1 MKPQK
6 HEQESQR
13 LEALKSL
20 NILDTLPE
28 SEFNDIVFLASQIC
42 QTPMALFSLVDENRQ
57 WFKAKVG
64 VDMDQTPRDIS
75 FCGHAINS
83 KDPFFIVTDARQ
95 DDRFAK
101 NPLVLQSPQ
110 IQFYAAVTVDDP
122 TTNLPIGTIC
132 ALDSRP
138 RELNQSQLDALLA
151 LKNQIQIILKNKI
164 EHAALQES
172 QEKIQEINQRQ
183 DLILEMS
190 GLGSWEL
197 DVQAGL
203 VLVDRNW
210 SEILGLPN
218 SELGLSADDW
228 MSRLNPEDAIKVR
241 KDMNDYL
248 TGVTPVYET
257 VYRIKNASGHWLW
270 VLSRGKICG
279 RDHNGNPQL
288 IMGTNY
294 DLTQYKKRELIA
306 FEFQKLASIGGW
318 ELDLQKNELFWTE
331 QIYSI
336 YGLDRSTEINIDL
349 SLNYFSSKDRD
360 RLVQLLRQCTQG
372 EFFRQVFDFVDFQK
386 NKKIV
391 ELTAGPI
398 TNANGMVTSLRGTF
412 QDVTDRVI
420 SEKRLREAQEIAKI
434 GSWEFDLK
442 TQYLT
447 WSTEHY
453 RIFEISEPQSQEQ
466 LYALYRSRIHPEDI
480 QELDVHIHNA
490 IEMGSDFTY
499 NHRVYLNNGEK
510 IKYVQGIGRVVKDVC
525 GLPISVMGTCQDITE
540 KYLAEKELEESRL
553 KAVQAAK
560 LASIGEV
567 AAGIAHEINNPLA
580 IISGT
585 IALLD
590 RYVHDEVKLKSKIE
604 TVAKSIQRITKIV
617 SGLKKFSRVDEKQDF
632 KNNIISEIIQEVLVL
647 SEIRSHGLGVEV
659 TADVQTSAMAFC
671 DALEIE
677 QVLVNL
683 INNSI
688 DAVKN
693 LSEKWVRIHLFEEGS
708 QIVLQVVDS
717 GSGISPAVESKLFQP
732 FFTTKPVGEGT
743 GLGLSIC
750 KGIMDKHNADFFLNR
765 TFSNTCFEL
774 RFNRVESQQS
784 VA

>member
-1 MKPQK
+1 MKPEK
-6 HEQESQR
+6 HEREAQR
-13 LEALKSL
+13 LAALKSL
-20 NILDTLPE
+20 NLLDTLPE

-64 VDMDQTPRDIS
+64 VNMDQTHRDIS

-83 KDPFFIVTDARQ
+83 KDPLFIVPDARE
-95 DDRFAK
+95 DERFAK
-101 NPLVLQSPQ
+101 NPLVLESPQ

-122 TTNLPIGTIC
+122 TSNLPIGTIC
-132 ALDSRP
+132 ALDCQP
-138 RELNQSQLDALLA
+138 KELNQSQLDALLA
-151 LKNQIQIILKNKI
+151 LKNQIQIILKHRI
-164 EHAALQES
+164 EHAALLES

-197 DVQAGL
+197 DLQSGWVT
-203 VLVDRNW
+203 VDRNW
-210 SEILGLPN
+210 SEVLGIPN
-218 SELGLSADDW
+218 PELGLSADDW
-228 MSRLNPEDAIKVR
+228 MSRLNPEDAIKVH
-241 KDMNDYL
+241 KDMKDYL
-248 TGVTPVYET
+248 NEINPVYET

-279 RDHNGNPQL
+279 RDHKGHPQL

-306 FEFQKLASIGGW
+306 YEFQKLASIGGW

-336 YGLDRSTEINIDL
+336 YGIDRSTEINIDL
-349 SLNYFSSKDRD
+349 SLNYFSPKDRD
-360 RLVQLLRQCTQG
+360 RLVQLLRQCAQG
-372 EFFRQVFDFVDFQK
+372 EFFRQSFDFIDSQK
-386 NKKIV
+386 NKKTV

-434 GSWEFDLK
+434 GSWEFDL
-442 TQYLT
+442 TLQHLT

-453 RIFEISEPQSQEQ
+453 RIFEITEPQSQEQ
-466 LYALYRSRIHPEDI
+466 LYALYRSRIHPDDI
-480 QELDVHIHNA
+480 QELDHHVHNA

-499 NHRVYLNNGEK
+499 NHRVYLNDGQK
-510 IKYVQGIGRVVKDVC
+510 IKYVQGIGRVVKNAS
-525 GLPISVMGTCQDITE
+525 GLPTAVMGTCQDVTE
-540 KYLAEKELEESRL
+540 KYLAEKALEESRL

-585 IALLD
+585 VALLD
-590 RYVHDEVKLKSKIE
+590 RYVHDEIKLKSKIE
-604 TVAKSIQRITKIV
+604 TVTKSIQRITKIV

-632 KNNIISEIIQEVLVL
+632 KNNIMSEIVQEVLVL
-647 SEIRSHGLGVEV
+647 SEIRSHGLGVKV
-659 TADVQTSAMAFC
+659 TADIQTNAMAFC

-688 DAVKN
+688 DAVRQ
-693 LSEKWVRIHLFEEGS
+693 LSDKWVRINLFEEGS
-708 QIVLQVVDS
+708 HIVLQVVDS
-717 GSGISPAVESKLFQP
+717 GSGISPAIESKLFQP

-750 KGIMDKHNADFFLNR
+750 KGIMDKHKADFFLNR
-765 TFSNTCFEL
+765 TFSNTCFEM

>member
-1 MKPQK
+1 M
-6 HEQESQR
+6 
-13 LEALKSL
+13 
-20 NILDTLPE
+20 
-28 SEFNDIVFLASQIC
+28 
-42 QTPMALFSLVDENRQ
+42 
-57 WFKAKVG
+57 
-64 VDMDQTPRDIS
+64 
-75 FCGHAINS
+75 
-83 KDPFFIVTDARQ
+83 
-95 DDRFAK
+95 
-101 NPLVLQSPQ
+101 
-110 IQFYAAVTVDDP
+110 
-122 TTNLPIGTIC
+122 
-132 ALDSRP
+132 
-138 RELNQSQLDALLA
+138 A
-151 LKNQIQIILKNKI
+151 LKNQIQIILKHRI
-164 EHAALQES
+164 EHAALLES

-197 DVQAGL
+197 DLQSGWVT
-203 VLVDRNW
+203 VDRNW
-210 SEILGLPN
+210 SEILGIPN
-218 SELGLSADDW
+218 PELGLSADDW
-228 MSRLNPEDAIKVR
+228 MSRLNPEDAIKVH
-241 KDMNDYL
+241 KDMKDYL
-248 TGVTPVYET
+248 NEINPVYET

-279 RDHNGNPQL
+279 RDHNGHPQL

-306 FEFQKLASIGGW
+306 YEFQKLASIGGW

-336 YGLDRSTEINIDL
+336 YGIDRSTEINIDL
-349 SLNYFSSKDRD
+349 SLNYFSPKDRD
-360 RLVQLLRQCTQG
+360 RLVQLLRQCAQG
-372 EFFRQVFDFVDFQK
+372 EFFRQSFDFIDSQK
-386 NKKIV
+386 NKKTV

-434 GSWEFDLK
+434 GSWEFDL
-442 TQYLT
+442 TLQHLT

-453 RIFEISEPQSQEQ
+453 RIFEITEPQSQEQ
-466 LYALYRSRIHPEDI
+466 LYALYRSRIHPDDI
-480 QELDVHIHNA
+480 QELDHHVHNA

-499 NHRVYLNNGEK
+499 NHRVYLNDGQK
-510 IKYVQGIGRVVKDVC
+510 IKYVQGIGRVVKNAS
-525 GLPISVMGTCQDITE
+525 GLPTAVMGTCQDVTE
-540 KYLAEKELEESRL
+540 KYLAEKALEESRL

-585 IALLD
+585 VALLD
-590 RYVHDEVKLKSKIE
+590 RYVHDEIKLKSKIE
-604 TVAKSIQRITKIV
+604 TVTKSIQRITKIV
-617 SGLKKFSRVDEKQDF
+617 SGLKKFSRVDEKKDF
-632 KNNIISEIIQEVLVL
+632 KNNIMSEIVQEVLVL
-647 SEIRSHGLGVEV
+647 SEIRSHGLGVKV
-659 TADVQTSAMAFC
+659 TADIQTNAMAFC

-688 DAVKN
+688 DAVRQ
-693 LSEKWVRIHLFEEGS
+693 LSDKWVRINLFEEGS
-708 QIVLQVVDS
+708 HIVLQVVDS
-717 GSGISPAVESKLFQP
+717 GSGISPAIESKLFQP

-750 KGIMDKHNADFFLNR
+750 KGIMDKHKADFFLNR
-765 TFSNTCFEL
+765 TFSNTCFEM